1 MTPTLTAKY
10 TATGPVTDSRA
21 YRFLAEVPEGLRLP
35 LLRLIRQWH
44 DNRTHDSAGAVVRD
58 LQRRLLQALAHP
70 LADEPRRNDLRTLLA
85 ALGEHRRAA
94 VELVGAIARG
104 AAS

>member
-1 MTPTLTAKY
+1 MVRDIERRLRSVLK
-10 TATGPVTDSRA
+10 D
-21 YRFLAEVPEGLRLP
+21 PEGLA
-35 LLRLIRQWH
+35 
-44 DNRTHDSAGAVVRD
+44 DDS
-58 LQRRLLQALAHP
+58 RRG
-70 LADEPRRNDLRTLLA
+70 DLRTLLS